1 MNDNHVI
8 HNEALVI
15 HLTVGQIKTIIESV
29 IQEASLL
36 SRNVQSEILSI
47 EEVSEITGYKK
58 ATIYKL
64 IHERKIPFH
73 KPAHGGRKVFF
84 KKVEIDQWLQ
94 FNSIGIYGEFSDARY
109 EKFKRKNKHEN
120 TKKY

>member
-84 KKVEIDQWLQ
+84 L
-94 FNSIGIYGEFSDARY
+94 NSA
-109 EKFKRKNKHEN
+109 
-120 TKKY
+120 TLL

>member
-73 KPAHGGRKVFF
+73 KPALGVRKVFF

-94 FNSIGIYGEFSDARY
+94 FNSIGIYGEFSDARN
-109 EKFKRKNKHEN
+109 EKI
-120 TKKY
+120 

>member
-8 HNEALVI
+8 HNEGLVI

-94 FNSIGIYGEFSDARY
+94 FNSIGIYGEFSDA
-109 EKFKRKNKHEN
+109 KREIKSL
-120 TKKY
+120 YCCI

>member
-64 IHERKIPFH
+64 IHERKIPFY

-94 FNSIGIYGEFSDARY
+94 FNSIGIYGEFSDARN
-109 EKFKRKNKHEN
+109 EKI
-120 TKKY
+120 

>member
-84 KKVEIDQWLQ
+84 KKFMENFPMQ
-94 FNSIGIYGEFSDARY
+94 EMK
-109 EKFKRKNKHEN
+109 KFKRKNKHEN

>member
-36 SRNVQSEILSI
+36 SRNVQ
-47 EEVSEITGYKK
+47 SEITGYKK

-94 FNSIGIYGEFSDARY
+94 FNSIGIYGEFSDARN
-109 EKFKRKNKHEN
+109 EKI
-120 TKKY
+120 